1 MNSYGQHRGVIV
13 SNKKQN
19 VSVRLSESDI
29 KKIKGI
35 SERLGVKDSELFRY
49 IIKNSLARLLPFQQG
64 GMNGV
69 DLIPALLDS
78 GKDLTQHLDIDADR
92 LARIVNEGVKD
103 EAKQVEKE
111 DLDFVTLLGNDVCH
125 DYLTFKLTQ
134 SKGSKLTDKDIDA
147 SLKQYLYGKYL
158 SGEPQ
163 TGLNRDELTVYK

>member
-1 MNSYGQHRGVIV
+1 V

-49 IIKNSLARLLPFQQG
+49 IIKSSLARLLPFQKG
-64 GMNGV
+64 GMSGV

-78 GKDLTQHLDIDADR
+78 GKDLTQQLDIDAER
-92 LARIVNEGVKD
+92 LDSIVNEGVND
-103 EAKQVEKE
+103 EVKQVEKE
-111 DLDFVTLLGNDVCH
+111 DLDFVTLLGNDACH
-125 DYLTFKLTQ
+125 DYLTFKLGE
-134 SKGSKLTDKDIDA
+134 SKGSMLSDKDVDA
-147 SLKQYLYGKYL
+147 SLKEYLYGKYL

-163 TGLNRDELTVYK
+163 AQLNRDAL

>member
-1 MNSYGQHRGVIV
+1 V

-64 GMNGV
+64 GMSGV

-78 GKDLTQHLDIDADR
+78 GKDLTQHLDIDAER
-92 LARIVNEGVKD
+92 LDSIVNEGVNNK
-103 EAKQVEKE
+103 AKQVEKE

-125 DYLTFKLTQ
+125 DYLTCKLAE
-134 SKGSKLTDKDIDA
+134 SKGSKLTNKDVDA
-147 SLKQYLYGKYL
+147 SLKEYLYGKYL
-158 SGEPQ
+158 SGESQPKIS
-163 TGLNRDELTVYK
+163 RDNFAVYK

>member
-1 MNSYGQHRGVIV
+1 M

-64 GMNGV
+64 GMSGV

-78 GKDLTQHLDIDADR
+78 GKDLTQHLDIDAER
-92 LARIVNEGVKD
+92 LDSIVNRDVED
-103 EAKQVEKE
+103 EDKLVEKD

-125 DYLTFKLTQ
+125 DYLTFKLTE

-147 SLKQYLYGKYL
+147 SLKEYLYGKYL
-158 SGEPQ
+158 SGDPQ
-163 TGLNRDELTVYK
+163 PRLSRDDLTVYK

>member
-1 MNSYGQHRGVIV
+1 M
-13 SNKKQN
+13 SNKKQS

-64 GMNGV
+64 GVSGV

-78 GKDLTQHLDIDADR
+78 GKDLTQHLDIDAER
-92 LARIVNEGVKD
+92 LDSIVNEGVIDK
-103 EAKQVEKE
+103 AKQVEKE

-125 DYLTFKLTQ
+125 DYLTFKLTEN
-134 SKGSKLTDKDIDA
+134 KGSKLSDKNVDA
-147 SLKQYLYGKYL
+147 SLKEYLYGKYL

-163 TGLNRDELTVYK
+163 PRISRDDLAVYK

>member
-1 MNSYGQHRGVIV
+1 M
-13 SNKKQN
+13 SNKKQT

-64 GMNGV
+64 GMSGV

-78 GKDLTQHLDIDADR
+78 GKDLAQHLDIDTER
-92 LARIVNEGVKD
+92 LDFIVNEGVIDK
-103 EAKQVEKE
+103 AKQVEKE
-111 DLDFVTLLGNDVCH
+111 DLDFVSLLGNDVCH
-125 DYLTFKLTQ
+125 DYLTFKLTENR
-134 SKGSKLTDKDIDA
+134 GSKLSDKNVDA
-147 SLKQYLYGKYL
+147 SLKEYLYGKYL

-163 TGLNRDELTVYK
+163 AQISRDGLTVYK